1 MASLAFHVAIN
12 SMISLWVY
20 SLLPLLLFLFD
31 SQLLPKEHEDV
42 EVFTTDTVLLTVT
55 CSWFCTILLD
65 FSSMFLCEIHFTTF
79 FFFKRM
85 PTFFSSKRKQTLMGE
100 SANGRCSVKK
110 VFLFATFPCSGHWLT
125 CLARKR
131 YSQRRLLCFPDYF
144 TRDKKGSNSI
154 SKEFSC
160 SFAINKF
167 RTSTLCMI
175 LNYSAEHLKI
185 RGNYRQ
191 LLVKD
196 RKEKRH
202 FLRKQANTS
211 EECHV
216 IPGKHVNLYQNT

>member
-100 SANGRCSVKK
+100 SANGRCSVRK
-110 VFLFATFPCSGHWLT
+110 VFFFATSLCSGHWLT
-125 CLARKR
+125 CSARKS
-131 YSQRRLLCFPDYF
+131 YSHRRRLFSQIILPEIR
-144 TRDKKGSNSI
+144 TEGIRSPRNLAVLLPKKNS
-154 SKEFSC
+154 ELVL
-160 SFAINKF
+160 FAG
-167 RTSTLCMI
+167 
-175 LNYSAEHLKI
+175 Y
-185 RGNYRQ
+185 
-191 LLVKD
+191 
-196 RKEKRH
+196 
-202 FLRKQANTS
+202 
-211 EECHV
+211 
-216 IPGKHVNLYQNT
+216 